1 MYFDP
6 NARPGRSRQV
16 QVPQPPNPFFDGTR
30 LGLEGNMLV
39 TLCIG
44 IPCGMHIALS
54 VVLGY
59 AVRLEDGLPSQAKQ
73 FAVMGF
79 LFAAIMAIIAMAM
92 VLFFS
97 LAIPTMAYSMGLIAV
112 MLRWVGKRRSKER
125 LVSTIAGAVLGLI
138 VGIASSAL
146 IFLLVSMSPSFSLY
160 ARVFRWPE
168 ILSIDGI
175 ILLWFSLSP
184 LANAGAGAQIG
195 WRLGKQL
202 EEMRQY
208 WYW

>member
-1 MYFDP
+1 M
-6 NARPGRSRQV
+6 
-16 QVPQPPNPFFDGTR
+16 
-30 LGLEGNMLV
+30 MV
-39 TLCIG
+39 TLGIG
-44 IPCGMHIALS
+44 IPAGLHIALS
-54 VVLGY
+54 VILGY
-59 AVRLEDGLPSQAKQ
+59 AARLEDGLPAQANQ
-73 FAVMGF
+73 FSLMGY
-79 LFAAIMAIIAMAM
+79 LFAATLAIIAMAM
-92 VLFFS
+92 ILFFA
-97 LAIPTMAYSMGLIAV
+97 LAIPTMAYSMGLVAF
-112 MLRWVGKRRSKER
+112 MLRWVGKRRPRER

-138 VGIASSAL
+138 VGVASTAL
-146 IFLLVSMSPSFSLY
+146 IFLLVNMAPSFSLV

-202 EEMRQY
+202 EEISQY